1 MKIDLDKPKNNNSD
15 CSEIGTI
22 SKELKDFRSKFDI
35 AKIMQA
41 FPDTPVTV
49 ETGRFYPYIKIK
61 SCNVCPRIFE
71 YKTTDE
77 IIEHIHKE
85 LNQEK

>member
-22 SKELKDFRSKFDI
+22 NKELKDFRSKFDI

-41 FPDTPVTV
+41 FPDTISLQL
-49 ETGRFYPYIKIK
+49 ELLFLSLSK
-61 SCNVCPRIFE
+61 SIF
-71 YKTTDE
+71 
-77 IIEHIHKE
+77 IISP
-85 LNQEK
+85 